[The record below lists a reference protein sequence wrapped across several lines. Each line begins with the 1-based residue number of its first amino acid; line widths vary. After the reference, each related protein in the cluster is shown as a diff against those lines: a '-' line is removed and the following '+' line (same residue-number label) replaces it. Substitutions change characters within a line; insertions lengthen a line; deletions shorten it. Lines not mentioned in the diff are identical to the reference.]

1 MGRASRSPPSD
12 QFSDPFL
19 PGTEGVGHP
28 GIDERG
34 HNADA
39 READGGA
46 AGETLEV
53 GRDGQ
58 ASELLA
64 VPSQQRETAEV
75 ALVLDQRS
83 RMADV

>member
-1 MGRASRSPPSD
+1 MPR
-12 QFSDPFL
+12 L
-19 PGTEGVGHP
+19 VLHP
-28 GIDERG
+28 RRHLTRVRLAQGPQRG
-34 HNADA
+34 HDADA

-46 AGETLEV
+46 PGETLEV